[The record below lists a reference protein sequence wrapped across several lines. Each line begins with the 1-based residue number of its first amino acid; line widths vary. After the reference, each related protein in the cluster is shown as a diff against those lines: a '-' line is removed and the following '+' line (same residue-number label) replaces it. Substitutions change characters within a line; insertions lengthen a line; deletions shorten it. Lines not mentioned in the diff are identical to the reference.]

1 MSVAPFV
8 RGDTAVFRFAPEKRM
23 FWADYKGNAI
33 AIDSLARSIRQHKLS
48 IESGDMKVRVLG
60 FCSSY
65 GSCAE
70 NLAAAKNRS
79 NQVKSYFIVHEGL
92 KEDHFRT
99 TNSTRQWHGMTDV
112 IGVAYL
118 FRNSETIP
126 ASGTL
131 PESGFTSADSVSASQ
146 VLKPFV
152 EPDTLIAERS
162 AKPASESTRPIAKA
176 LEAAYAADLDLV
188 CISPNAAPPV
198 CKIMDY
204 GKYRFEQAKREKEAK
219 KNQKTVEVKEIRLG
233 LSIDVH
239 DFETKGKHAM
249 RFLDE
254 GNKVKV
260 SIRFRGRELG
270 HPEIGL
276 ETMRRFAEY
285 CADHGSVEKAAKME
299 GRNMLMF
306 LAPKSGK

>member
-1 MSVAPFV
+1 MKQYDYSSSPRAKSCRVNKSSDLKVWYFYARAKIRP
-8 RGDTAVFRFAPEKRM
+8 RFL
-23 FWADYKGNAI
+23 N
-33 AIDSLARSIRQHKLS
+33 
-48 IESGDMKVRVLG
+48 
-60 FCSSY
+60 CSSKELSVNENIRFKEVRTI
-65 GSCAE
+65 GSD
-70 NLAAAKNRS
+70 
-79 NQVKSYFIVHEGL
+79 G
-92 KEDHFRT
+92 
-99 TNSTRQWHGMTDV
+99 
-112 IGVAYL
+112 
-118 FRNSETIP
+118 
-126 ASGTL
+126 
-131 PESGFTSADSVSASQ
+131 SQ
-146 VLKPFV
+146 LGI
-152 EPDTLIAERS
+152 L
-162 AKPASESTRPIAKA
+162 PIAKA
-176 LEAAYAADLDLV
+176 LDAAYAADLDLV